1 MIKTKDFVSAI
12 LGLVFLGWVLLNFL
26 AIKYIVFLGL
36 GFLGLVLLNILVVQ
50 DREAWIEGFLDSTF
64 VLLVGLGWLAYLVIA
79 SLLIV
84 GIATYCII
92 DIYKNGYNWGSLLL
106 LLFAVPFGI
115 YLAIYIPNLLRL
127 DKKNTLNKLPLTW
140 IKEFLVGFWIFLLMG
155 GMVFV
160 MPSIIFASFGL
171 LLFWAVDCILK
182 LLPPIGFWGNV
193 LVYIAVL
200 FGIMFRL
207 TPFFISRLWAVK
219 KKDTTE
225 KLPLSPLHFLHPTS
239 GLLMQNKDTTEQ

>member
-12 LGLVFLGWVLLNFL
+12 LGLVFLGWVLFNFL

-64 VLLVGLGWLAYLVIA
+64 VLLVGLGWLAYMVIA

-115 YLAIYIPNLLRL
+115 YLAIFIPFYFQR
-127 DKKNTLNKLPLTW
+127 
-140 IKEFLVGFWIFLLMG
+140 E
-155 GMVFV
+155 
-160 MPSIIFASFGL
+160 
-171 LLFWAVDCILK
+171 
-182 LLPPIGFWGNV
+182 
-193 LVYIAVL
+193 
-200 FGIMFRL
+200 
-207 TPFFISRLWAVK
+207 

-225 KLPLSPLHFLHPTS
+225 KLPLAWIKHLLVGFWGFFLIV
-239 GLLMQNKDTTEQ
+239 GMNLIRVW